1 MVDDK
6 IIKNYQ
12 SAFPNK
18 IIPDP
23 IRGTTI
29 FQHNET
35 TVFSVEELLAM
46 QFAHAKEQA
55 ESTAQE
61 AIKDVVITVFIEFQY
76 NHRSIY
82 GLYL

>member
-6 IIKNYQ
+6 IIKDYQ
-12 SAFPNK
+12 SVFPNM

-23 IRGTTI
+23 IRGTAV

-61 AIKDVVITVFIEFQY
+61 SIKDVVITVFIEFQFQWFFACKM
-76 NHRSIY
+76 
-82 GLYL
+82 